1 MKHVSKYDKKT
12 ERKPLRRA
20 EKDVL
25 AMAQTCLYT
34 LPGRI
39 TSNSNPTSFADVT
52 NVLRAIDAFDSGIG
66 TACTCV
72 INPHISTRK
81 QDME

>member
-1 MKHVSKYDKKT
+1 MIKI

-20 EKDVL
+20 EKVVH
-25 AMAQTCLYT
+25 AMAQIFLST

-72 INPHISTRK
+72 MNPHISTRK
-81 QDME
+81 QDMDLFFVATT